1 MKIFENLP
9 YSTNP
14 IIIEDNG
21 MTLSHKDLN
30 TFADMIL
37 PLENGVKSVVF
48 CLCKNTIPSLAGYI
62 SFLRAG
68 FVPLLLDGEQD
79 MSLINTLLDIYK
91 PLYIWLPQSAEE
103 NFIETEKILSFH
115 SYTLLKTKFNNQVK
129 LYDDLALLL
138 TTSGSTGSPKLVRL
152 SYRNILSNAQAIA
165 EYLNIDSNE
174 RPITSLPMFY
184 TYGLSVINSHLIKG
198 ATILL
203 TEKPVIQKEFWN
215 FAKTQKATSI
225 TGVPYTYE
233 MLKRLHIFNMDIPEL
248 KTMTQAGGKLNA
260 EVAKW
265 YIEQAKDTGRKF
277 IVMYGQTE
285 ATARMSYLPF
295 DKALNKYGSIGI
307 AIPGGKFS
315 LRDENGKEITEADR
329 DGELVYSGPNVSLG
343 YAECKEDLV
352 KGNENNGVLYTGDIA
367 RRDIDGFYYITG
379 RMKRFVKM
387 FGNRVN
393 LDAIEQMVKNVTT
406 FCACVG
412 IDDMI
417 TVFVIEHGLENTI
430 KTLLSTKT
438 GFPNTVFVVKYID
451 EIPQN
456 ASGKIQY
463 SDLEKIIGGSK

>member
-1 MKIFENLP
+1 MKIFSNLP
-9 YSTNP
+9 YSSNP
-14 IIIEDNG
+14 IVIEENG
-21 MTLSHKDLN
+21 MTLHNEDLN
-30 TFADMIL
+30 SLSDKIL
-37 PLENGVKSVVF
+37 QLGSERKAVVF
-48 CLCKNTIPSLAGYI
+48 CLCKNTIASLAGYV

-68 FVPLLLDGEQD
+68 LVPLLLDAEQD
-79 MSLINTLLDIYK
+79 ISLINTLLDIYK
-91 PLYIWLPQSAEE
+91 PSYIWLPQSVEKNFVDTE
-103 NFIETEKILSFH
+103 NVLSFQ
-115 SYTLLKTKFNNQVK
+115 SYTLLKTKFDNTVK

-152 SYRNILSNAQAIA
+152 SYSNILSNAQAIA
-165 EYLNIDSNE
+165 EYLNINSGE

-215 FAKTQKATSI
+215 FAKTQNATSI
-225 TGVPYTYE
+225 AGVPYTYE
-233 MLKRLHIFNMDIPEL
+233 MLKRLHIFKMDIPEL

-295 DKALNKYGSIGI
+295 DKTLDKYGSIGI

-315 LRDENGKEITEADR
+315 LCDENGKEIIEADR

-343 YAECKEDLV
+343 YAECKEDLA
-352 KGNENNGVLYTGDIA
+352 KGDENHGVLYTGDIA
-367 RRDIDGFYYITG
+367 RRDTDGFYYITG
-379 RMKRFVKM
+379 RIKRFVKI

-393 LDAIEQMVKNVTT
+393 LDAIEQMVKTVTT

-417 TVFVIEHGLENTI
+417 SVFVTENNLETSI

-438 GFPNTVFVVKYID
+438 GFPNTVFAVRYIN

-456 ASGKIQY
+456 TSGKIQY
-463 SDLEKIIGGSK
+463 SDLEKL

>member
-1 MKIFENLP
+1 MKIFADLP
-9 YSTNP
+9 YKNQP
-14 IIIEDNG
+14 VIIEDNG
-21 MTLSHKDLN
+21 EALSYDDLN
-30 TFADMIL
+30 SFSNLVL
-37 PLENGVKSVVF
+37 PLGKEAKSVVF
-48 CLCKNTIPSLAGYI
+48 CLCKNTIPSVAGYI
-62 SFLRAG
+62 SFLRTG
-68 FVPLLLDGEQD
+68 LIPLLLDAQQD
-79 MSLINTLLDIYK
+79 LSLLNALFDIYK
-91 PLYIWLPQSAEE
+91 PPYLWLPKAMGKNFNNTEE
-103 NFIETEKILSFH
+103 VLSLN
-115 SYTLLKTKFNNQVK
+115 SYSLLKTKFDNSVK

-152 SYRNILSNAQAIA
+152 SYNNVLSNAASIA
-165 EYLNIDSNE
+165 EYLNINNDE

-198 ATILL
+198 AAILL
-203 TEKPVIQKEFWN
+203 TEKPVIQKDFWN
-215 FAKTQKATSI
+215 FAKEQKATSI
-225 TGVPYTYE
+225 AGVPYTYE

-260 EVAKW
+260 EIAKW
-265 YIEQAKDTGRKF
+265 YIEQAKSTGRKF
-277 IVMYGQTE
+277 IIMYGQTE

-315 LRDENGKEITEADR
+315 LIDENNNEILEPDK

-343 YAECKEDLV
+343 YAECKEDLE
-352 KGNENNGVLYTGDIA
+352 KGDENNGKLYTGDIA
-367 RRDIDGFYYITG
+367 RRDTDGYYYITG
-379 RMKRFVKM
+379 RKKRFVKM

-393 LDAIEQMVKNVTT
+393 LDAIEQIVKNITT

-412 IDDMI
+412 VDDMI
-417 TVFVIEHGLENTI
+417 TLFVTEYNLDNEI

-438 GFPNTVFVVKYID
+438 GFPNTVFSVRYID

-463 SDLEKIIGGSK
+463 SDLEKLLGDSK